1 MYQGKRKNKRWTIQE
16 KNEIVLLYLD
26 QHMDWNEILRTFN
39 IPGDGMLQRWIEQYR
54 KFGTCVDNRGKCTK
68 LQNPN
73 KGRQKKTKTNYQN
86 MTKEELIKELE
97 LRDELKNFLVY
108 LNQQN
113 KDI

>member
-1 MYQGKRKNKRWTIQE
+1 MGWT
-16 KNEIVLLYLD
+16 
-26 QHMDWNEILRTFN
+26 EILRTFS
-39 IPGDGMLQRWIEQYR
+39 IPGNRMLQRWIEQYR
-54 KFGTCVDNRGKCTK
+54 KYGTCVDNRGKCTK

-113 KDI
+113 KDT

>member
-1 MYQGKRKNKRWTIQE
+1 MGWT
-16 KNEIVLLYLD
+16 
-26 QHMDWNEILRTFN
+26 EILRIFS
-39 IPGDGMLQRWIEQYR
+39 IPGNRMLQRWIEQYR
-54 KFGTCVDNRGKCTK
+54 KYGTCVDNRGKCTK

-113 KDI
+113 KDT